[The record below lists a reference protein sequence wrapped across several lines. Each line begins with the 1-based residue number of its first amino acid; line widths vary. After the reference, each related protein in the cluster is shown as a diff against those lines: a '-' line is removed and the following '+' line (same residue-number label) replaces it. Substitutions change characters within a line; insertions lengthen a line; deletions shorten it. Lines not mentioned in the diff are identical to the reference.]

1 MLVDR
6 TTSRDGRTYASHAES
21 SVPAESKTWYFAE
34 GATHS
39 GSNLFY
45 VIQNQSATAADV
57 VVRYLL
63 DVPRTPVSKTYSV
76 PAMGR
81 RTIWVNA
88 EARTDPDLGGLAAVD
103 VSAAMTSTVPV
114 TIERQMFVDHNGQS
128 FAVGHGSPGAPA
140 AAPDW
145 FFAEGATGSF
155 YDMWLSIANPSP
167 AAATI
172 QADFRIPSGEIV
184 SRLYTVPANARTA
197 VMVDDVDPRL
207 ADNAVSASLRSTNG
221 VAFVAERSMRWV
233 SAASPGGQE
242 THTSAGTSATATE
255 WGIAEGEVGGP
266 GNTDT
271 FLAISNRSTSAA
283 TARITLLFEDG
294 TTAERVVDVP
304 AGGRAPVSI
313 AQEFP
318 AADGRKFGVV
328 VSSLGDPA
336 TDLMVEWAMY
346 STASGPG
353 WIPATNAL
361 AQPLS
366 APSSTTRAAAS
377 APMIAGGS

>member
-1 MLVDR
+1 
-6 TTSRDGRTYASHAES
+6 
-21 SVPAESKTWYFAE
+21 
-34 GATHS
+34 
-39 GSNLFY
+39 
-45 VIQNQSATAADV
+45 
-57 VVRYLL
+57 
-63 DVPRTPVSKTYSV
+63 
-76 PAMGR
+76 MGR

-88 EARTDPDLGGLAAVD
+88 EARTDPDLAGLAAVD

-114 TIERQMFVDHNGQS
+114 TIERQIFVDHNGQS
-128 FAVGHGSPGAPA
+128 FALGHGSPGAPA
-140 AAPDW
+140 AGPDW

-172 QADFRIPSGEIV
+172 QANFRIPSGEIV
-184 SRLYTVPANARTA
+184 SRRYTVPANARTT

-207 ADNAVSASLRSTNG
+207 ADNAVSASLQSTNG

-242 THTSAGTSATATE
+242 THTSAGTSATSAE

-271 FLAISNRSTSAA
+271 FLALSNRSTSAA

-336 TDLMVEWAMY
+336 TDLMVEWAMS

-353 WIPATNAL
+353 SDSGDQCAG
-361 AQPLS
+361 
-366 APSSTTRAAAS
+366 TTSVGAVLDRTRGRTRS
-377 APMIAGGS
+377 RDYGHSRLPPRGFRRRVVGRGRFQR